1 MGNPYFRFKQFTVWH
16 DRCAMKVGTDGVLL
30 GAWAGQGLRGKIPPS
45 GPETSKTSPGTS
57 SDAGPEAFPRTIL
70 DIGTGSGLVA
80 LMLAQRFPGAQV
92 TGIDIDEAA
101 IAQAR
106 ENFAG
111 SPWPDRLRAVRQS
124 LQEFCRST
132 VTGTAGGSF
141 PRFDLIVSNPPF
153 YDTTLTNPDPVRT
166 AARHTG
172 GLTHEELLLLS
183 ASLLTPQG
191 VFSLI
196 IPSESGKSIL
206 RLAER
211 SRLHLHRLTRVYSKP
226 SSRPRRILASFGRQ
240 PVSSPVED
248 TLTLTGTDGTRSPEH
263 IRLTQDFYL
272 T

>member
-1 MGNPYFRFKQFTVWH
+1 
-16 DRCAMKVGTDGVLL
+16 MKVGTDGVLL

-106 ENFAG
+106 ENFTG
-111 SPWPDRLRAVRQS
+111 SPWPQRLRAAHIS
-124 LQEFCRST
+124 LQEFCR
-132 VTGTAGGSF
+132 GTAATAAAR
-141 PRFDLIVSNPPF
+141 RFDLIVSNPPF
-153 YDTTLTNPDPVRT
+153 YDTTLTSPDPLRT

-183 ASLLTPQG
+183 AGLLSDTG

-196 IPSESGKSIL
+196 VPSESEKSIL

>member
-1 MGNPYFRFKQFTVWH
+1 
-16 DRCAMKVGTDGVLL
+16 MKVGTDGVLL

-153 YDTTLTNPDPVRT
+153 YDTTLTSPDPLRT

-183 ASLLTPQG
+183 AGLLSDTG

-196 IPSESGKSIL
+196 VPSESEKSIL
-206 RLAER
+206 RLADR

-240 PVSSPVED
+240 QLPQPLED
-248 TLTLTGTDGTRSPEH
+248 SLTLTDTDGTRSPEH
-263 IRLTQDFYL
+263 IRLTRDFYL
-272 T
+272 EY

>member
-153 YDTTLTNPDPVRT
+153 YDTTLTSPDPLRT

-183 ASLLTPQG
+183 AGLLSDTG

-196 IPSESGKSIL
+196 VPSESEKSIL
-206 RLAER
+206 RLADR

-240 PVSSPVED
+240 QLPQPLED
-248 TLTLTGTDGTRSPEH
+248 SLTLTDTDGTRSPEH